1 MRFLRCLRVLLPAL
15 LLTVGTA
22 GGARAEVERILA
34 FGSHI
39 QVHEDASMTVT
50 ETITVQAE
58 GRQIKRGIKRDFPTS
73 YRDRLGN
80 RVRVG
85 FEVME
90 VLRDG
95 APEPYSTQAAGNGVQ
110 VKIGD
115 KDVLLAPGP
124 HRYTITYRTNRQLGF
139 FEDYDELYWNVT
151 GTGWS
156 FAIDRAQAVIE
167 LPPGARM
174 IQQSG
179 YTGPQGATAGHYNYS
194 REGGRH
200 IFRTTRGL
208 APREGLTIALA
219 WPKGYVQAP
228 SREERLGY
236 FFADNRSTLV
246 ALGGL
251 GLVFG
256 YFLLVWTMVGRD
268 PDKGTVI
275 PRYAPPTGLSPA
287 AMRYVMRMGY
297 DDKAFSAALVS
308 LAVKGRI
315 TIEEEG
321 KTYRLNE
328 ARRVVSAVS
337 PGERRVAEKLLNSS
351 DSILLHHSNHRA
363 IRAAMKA
370 LKKYLALEYEKGYFV
385 TNRVAFIGGAMLVI
399 LALAATALS
408 AEFPPTAL
416 FLLVWTSVWTL
427 GCASLVYAVFKAWK
441 GALAGGPNAGKQFFA
456 AIFISLFSL
465 PFLGGEGMGLTFL
478 AEQITVPAT
487 AVVAVNLVMAVAFYQ
502 WLKAPTRAGRKL
514 MDEIEGFKQYLSV
527 AEQDR
532 LETLHPPEKTPELFE
547 KYLPYALALG
557 VENQWSEQFAG
568 LAADAGQDR
577 SDRGYHPHWYR
588 GDGWRRDGLSGLG
601 RALGGSFAGSVA
613 SSSSPP
619 GSSSGSGGGGSSGGG
634 GGGGGGSGW

>member
-1 MRFLRCLRVLLPAL
+1 
-15 LLTVGTA
+15 
-22 GGARAEVERILA
+22 
-34 FGSHI
+34 
-39 QVHEDASMTVT
+39 MTVT

-58 GRQIKRGIKRDFPTS
+58 GREIRRGIKRDFPTS

-80 RVRVG
+80 RVRVR
-85 FEVME
+85 FEVLE

-95 APEPYSTQAAGNGVQ
+95 KPEPYSTEAGGNGIQ

-115 KDVLLAPGP
+115 KDVFLTPGP
-124 HRYTITYRTNRQLGF
+124 HRYSITYRTDRQLGF

-156 FAIDRAQAVIE
+156 FAIDRAQVAIE
-167 LPPGARM
+167 LPAGAPM
-174 IQQSG
+174 IQQAG
-179 YTGPQGATAGHYNYS
+179 YTGPQGTTGRDYRYAK
-194 REGGRH
+194 EGGRH
-200 IFRTTRGL
+200 VFRTTRGL
-208 APREGLTIALA
+208 APGEGLTIALA
-219 WPKGYVQAP
+219 WPKGYVRAP
-228 SREERLGY
+228 SGGERLGY
-236 FFADNRSTLV
+236 FFADNTSTLV

-251 GLVFG
+251 GVIFG

-268 PDKGTVI
+268 PDKGTII
-275 PRYAPPTGLSPA
+275 PRYQPPSGLSPA
-287 AMRYVMRMGY
+287 ATRYVMKMGY

-321 KTYRLNE
+321 ESYRLKE
-328 ARRVVSAVS
+328 ARQVVSAVS
-337 PGERRVAEKLLNSS
+337 PGERRVAQKLLNSS
-351 DSILLHHSNHRA
+351 DSILLHHTNHRA

-370 LKKYLALEYEKGYFV
+370 LKKYLALEYEKGFFV
-385 TNRVAFIGGAMLVI
+385 TNRVPFIAGMILVV
-399 LALAATALS
+399 LALATTALS
-408 AEFPPTAL
+408 ADFPPIAL
-416 FLLVWTSVWTL
+416 FLMVWTTGWTL
-427 GCASLVYAVFKAWK
+427 GCAALVFAVFKAWK
-441 GALAGGPNAGKQFFA
+441 GALSGGPDAAKQFFA

-487 AVVAVNLVMAVAFYQ
+487 AVLIVILLMVAGFYQ

-532 LETLHPPEKTPELFE
+532 LEALHPPEKTPELFE

-568 LAADAGQDR
+568 LAADAGQDQ
-577 SDRGYHPHWYR
+577 SARGYHPHWYR